1 MSADSLDL
9 TFDQTVEDFVA
20 LSSFMVRG
28 SPLARRPRWVVRLA
42 YPAVMAA
49 ATTIWLA
56 LAPLD
61 WIVLAAGCGV
71 TIIFTAKLW
80 NRYDEMNAE
89 QVRKVYSDG
98 RNAAL
103 FGTVRLVISEK
114 GIEKTTQYS
123 TSLVQWPAVERIA
136 SDGDAIFIFIGAAT
150 AHVIPRRAFSDHQS
164 FLDVPGRLEAL
175 RAEHRAP

>member
-56 LAPLD
+56 FFAP
-61 WIVLAAGCGV
+61 
-71 TIIFTAKLW
+71 AKTPQAVVQKL
-80 NRYDEMNAE
+80 NAE
-89 QVRKVYSDG
+89 
-98 RNAAL
+98 
-103 FGTVRLVISEK
+103 
-114 GIEKTTQYS
+114 
-123 TSLVQWPAVERIA
+123 
-136 SDGDAIFIFIGAAT
+136 IGAAVNST
-150 AHVIPRRAFSDHQS
+150 AYKARLQT
-164 FLDVPGRLEAL
+164 LDMQPVTSTPQQLAGYLTADLAKWARVVKDAGIKPE
-175 RAEHRAP
+175 